1 MGSKLH
7 LHFLL
12 RLFGSKYLCLE
23 KSDVVPQAEDGERT
37 VVPSKPK
44 CAAPLIPP
52 FNYSAAPE
60 NEFKCSFKALFVR
73 WAFSA
78 VFVPFPQRLAWQS
91 GQSCLGLQPP
101 PSQCSKKAAQLQRKQ
116 MGAWNLF
123 STHLI
128 KRQGRSWMRW
138 PLISHLFLCLTE
150 RQSLSKGLEKSFHSK
165 EKVAQKWWRE
175 VKRPI
180 SSCWRTRVTHG
191 EV

>member
-1 MGSKLH
+1 MLFHRLRMGREQWSL
-7 LHFLL
+7 
-12 RLFGSKYLCLE
+12 
-23 KSDVVPQAEDGERT
+23 PN
-37 VVPSKPK
+37 
-44 CAAPLIPP
+44 CAAPLIPHL
-52 FNYSAAPE
+52 NYSVAPE
-60 NEFKCSFKALFVR
+60 NESFFVFKYSFKALFVR

-78 VFVPFPQRLAWQS
+78 VFVPFPQSFAWQS

-128 KRQGRSWMRW
+128 KRQGRSWMCW

-150 RQSLSKGLEKSFHSK
+150 CQSLSKGLEKSFHHK
-165 EKVAQKWWRE
+165 EKVAQKRWRE
-175 VKRPI
+175 IKHPI
-180 SSCWRTRVTHG
+180 SSCWRTRVTRG